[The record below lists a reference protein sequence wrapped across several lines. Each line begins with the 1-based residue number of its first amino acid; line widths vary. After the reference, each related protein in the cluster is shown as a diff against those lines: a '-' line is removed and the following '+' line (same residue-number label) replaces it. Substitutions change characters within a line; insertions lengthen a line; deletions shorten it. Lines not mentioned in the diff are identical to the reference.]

1 MLEQQRWE
9 AESPKPPA
17 AVEVRACPCGVA
29 MPPLSSWF
37 HSPGSPQPS
46 DASVSLICFILSVS
60 VLSPLFHLWLFFPL
74 PLFSSYC
81 PYLVR
86 PYYLLLSE
94 RASNLWQHLVFGGT
108 WTEHSSSIFRA
119 FYSSCEIFSLP
130 FGSWDPSRSCFTFA
144 AMLLQLLP
152 WEGRT
157 WRVKDPAPYALVA
170 LPVCLSE

>member
-1 MLEQQRWE
+1 MHAMLEQQRWE
-9 AESPKPPA
+9 AESAKPPA
-17 AVEVRACPCGVA
+17 AVEARACPCRVA
-29 MPPLSSWF
+29 SASAQLLA
-37 HSPGSPQPS
+37 PQPS
-46 DASVSLICFILSVS
+46 DGSVSLICCILSVS
-60 VLSPLFHLWLFFPL
+60 VLSPLFHLWLFSPL

-94 RASNLWQHLVFGGT
+94 KASNLWQHLVCGGT
-108 WTEHSSSIFRA
+108 WTEHSSSIFCA
-119 FYSSCEIFSLP
+119 FYSSCEIFNLP

-157 WRVKDPAPYALVA
+157 WRVKDPAP
-170 LPVCLSE
+170 